1 MDCSPPGS
9 LSVGFP
15 RQEYWSGLLFSS
27 PGDLPEPGIEHEFP
41 ALQAGALPLSC
52 EGYPVISLKEG
63 LISLAIQPPSPR
75 PATS

>member
-15 RQEYWSGLLFSS
+15 RQEYWSGLPFPS
-27 PGDLPEPGIEHEFP
+27 PGDLPEPGIERAFP
-41 ALQAGALPLSC
+41 ALQAGALPLNY
-52 EGYPVISLKEG
+52 EGYPMISLEEG
-63 LISLAIQPPSPR
+63 LISLAFQPPSPR